1 MNRPFEPND
10 DSLPEHLSDFEQ
22 HLKQHRPRAPR
33 LDASIL
39 EISKTA
45 SPASPQSLSE
55 KGSDPLEATQ
65 FHEVFVAAGEGQTPF
80 RIGFDPYT
88 SRRVSSA
95 SRLVGVIAAS
105 WICGAVIGGGGM
117 FFSMSRTT
125 RRVSQAEVK
134 TIHSGA
140 EPGRDEP
147 TNKKESQK
155 PPLFAQELA
164 IAPTQELL
172 PNIDEWLGA
181 SDKPLHVLT
190 RFGQQKQLPVRSLV
204 PTSKTPSEPIDF
216 QDINAITKAFTPSPQ
231 VTRAELMQQ
240 YLESSARKI
249 Y

>member
-1 MNRPFEPND
+1 MSQPIKPTD
-10 DSLPEHLSDFEQ
+10 DSLPEELANLEQ
-22 HLKQHRPRAPR
+22 QLKQHRPRAPR
-33 LDASIL
+33 FDAAIFETAKSIV
-39 EISKTA
+39 
-45 SPASPQSLSE
+45 PASSESPSE
-55 KGSDPLEATQ
+55 KGSDPLEVAE
-65 FHEVFVAAGEGQTPF
+65 FHEFFVVAGEGQTPF
-80 RIGFDPYT
+80 RKGSDPNT

-95 SRLVGVIAAS
+95 SRFVGVIAAS

-125 RRVSQAEVK
+125 GDVSQSEVG
-134 TIHSGA
+134 IQRGA
-140 EPGRDEP
+140 DPGRDEP
-147 TNKKESQK
+147 TNKKESPK
-155 PPLFAQELA
+155 PPSSARELA

-172 PNIDEWLGA
+172 PNIDEWLGG

-190 RFGQQKQLPVRSLV
+190 RFGQQKERPVRSVV
-204 PTSKTPSEPIDF
+204 PTSNTPSEPIDF